1 VISTDLK
8 SFLSCA
14 AELFPGATI
23 RLAGNFIEEDNWS
36 DKILYLLSTNP
47 KLPPTLTTDELG
59 KMLNV
64 RWREISSNV
73 LSAGFRKAIE
83 AIGWLYVSG
92 KGRKGSR
99 FDRIDRGFTQAAL
112 RTEVSRRRPEEDL
125 RRPKCSKFPYTPLL
139 MGFDRIQPSRGAEVT

>member
-14 AELFPGATI
+14 TELFPGATI
-23 RLAGNFIEEDNWS
+23 RLAGDYTEEDNWT
-36 DKILYLLSTNP
+36 DKILYLLNNNP
-47 KLPPTLTTDELG
+47 KLPPTLTTDQLG

-73 LSAGFRKAIE
+73 LRADFRKAIA

-99 FDRIDRGFTQAAL
+99 FDRIGKGFAQAA
-112 RTEVSRRRPEEDL
+112 
-125 RRPKCSKFPYTPLL
+125 
-139 MGFDRIQPSRGAEVT
+139 